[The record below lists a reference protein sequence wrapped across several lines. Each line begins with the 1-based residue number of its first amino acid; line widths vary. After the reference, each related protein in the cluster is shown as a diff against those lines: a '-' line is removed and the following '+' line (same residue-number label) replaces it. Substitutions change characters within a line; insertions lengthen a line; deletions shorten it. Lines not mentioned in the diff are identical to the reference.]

1 MEALYPASEAAS
13 IVSILC
19 EDKLGFSKIQHI
31 IEPLCEIPAPRE
43 EVLASDI
50 ERLCS
55 GEPLQ
60 YVLGRADFYGRS
72 YRVSPA
78 VLIPRPETELLVHE
92 ALSQLR
98 RMERPFGNAPRVLD
112 LCTGSGCIAWSLA
125 AEVPTS
131 EVCAVDI
138 SDDALAVASSQDV
151 SQNRPCFIKAD
162 VLSDNFPVA
171 FSKAASAS
179 GLRVPASF
187 DVLLSNPPY
196 VRDSEKAQMRKNVLE
211 HEPELALFVSDED
224 PLVFYRALARIVSSM
239 LAPSYGFDLV
249 SCNTPLDPPSP
260 FGIVEINEA
269 FGPEVEALFRE
280 AGFRNVRTIVDFSG
294 KSRHVFFQR

>member
-19 EDKLGFSKIQHI
+19 EDKLGFSKLQHI
-31 IEPLCEIPAPRE
+31 LEPLCEIPAARE
-43 EVLASDI
+43 AELASDI
-50 ERLCS
+50 DRLCS

-60 YVLGRADFYGRS
+60 YVLGHADFYGHRYS
-72 YRVSPA
+72 VSPA

-92 ALSQLR
+92 AIAQIR
-98 RMERPFGNAPRVLD
+98 RMDRPYGHAPRVLD
-112 LCTGSGCIAWSLA
+112 LCTGSGCIAWSVA
-125 AEVPTS
+125 AELPVS

-138 SDDALAVASSQDV
+138 SDEALAVASSQAV
-151 SQNRPCFIKAD
+151 CQNHPNFVKAD
-162 VLSDNFPVA
+162 VLSDNFPGV
-171 FSKAASAS
+171 FSKSAS
-179 GLRVPASF
+179 SAGLRVPSSY

-196 VRDSEKAQMRKNVLE
+196 VRDSERSQMRKNVLE

-224 PLVFYRALARIVSSM
+224 PLVFYRALAKIASVM

-269 FGPEVEALFRE
+269 FGPEVESLFRE